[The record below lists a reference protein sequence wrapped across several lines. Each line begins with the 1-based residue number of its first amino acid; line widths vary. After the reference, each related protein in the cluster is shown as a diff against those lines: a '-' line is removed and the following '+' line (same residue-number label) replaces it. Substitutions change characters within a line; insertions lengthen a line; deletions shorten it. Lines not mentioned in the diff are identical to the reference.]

1 MSVVSDQVLQYP
13 FVHDDGLEVDRRYAE
28 MQTRGPVRVQMAYGG
43 PAWLATRY
51 ADVRTIYSDRRFSR
65 VLPAGTEASNAFRG
79 ASLVEPTFP
88 LGMDPPQHTR
98 LRRITAPVFSPR
110 QIRTLTDDVQAL
122 VDERL
127 DEMVEQGPGAD
138 FHTVVSWELPIAVLV
153 GILGI
158 PRPEAPMFRE
168 WVRTSSEPIGPAEP
182 RLEAYGHMRAYVAS
196 LIALRRAEHHD
207 DLLGLLVDARDEGD
221 RLTEEELFGLTLSLV
236 AGGFHTTTMQLSNTV
251 VALMTHRERWQELLD
266 GRAELGPA
274 LEELWRWIP
283 SFHYGSP
290 MTRWAREDVELSGGV
305 VVRAGEAVLPEQ
317 AVANRDEAAFPNGWE
332 IDFHRVDPPPHLAL
346 GFGEHLCMGLHLAK
360 LQLELTVRTLL
371 RRFPTLELAV
381 PADQISWP
389 VHGFL
394 RSPDA
399 VPLTW

>member
-1 MSVVSDQVLQYP
+1 MSVVTDEVLQYP
-13 FVHDDGLEVDRRYAE
+13 FVDDDALEVDRRYAE
-28 MQTRGPVRVQMAYGG
+28 LQARGPIRVQMAYGG

-65 VLPAGTEASNAFRG
+65 VREPGTEASNAFRG
-79 ASLVEPTFP
+79 PSMVEPNFP

-127 DEMVEQGPGAD
+127 GVLVEEGPGAD
-138 FHTVVSWELPIAVLV
+138 FHTAVSWELPIAVLV

-168 WVRTSSEPIGPAEP
+168 WVRTSSEPTGPVEP
-182 RLEAYGHMRAYVAS
+182 RAEAYVKMREYVAS
-196 LIALRRAEHHD
+196 LIAIRRSERHE

-221 RLTEEELFGLTLSLV
+221 RLTEEDLFGLVLSLV
-236 AGGFHTTTMQLSNTV
+236 SGGFHTTTMQLSNTV
-251 VALMTHRERWQELLD
+251 YALMTHRDRWDELVD
-266 GRAELGPA
+266 GRADLGPA
-274 LEELWRWIP
+274 LEELWRWVP

-290 MTRWAREDVELSGGV
+290 MTRWAKEDVELSGGV
-305 VVRAGEAVLPEQ
+305 VVRAGDAVLPEQ
-317 AVANRDEAAFPNGWE
+317 SVANRDEAAYPNGWE

-360 LQLELTVRTLL
+360 LQLELTVGTLL
-371 RRFPTLELAV
+371 RRFPGLELAV
-381 PADQISWP
+381 PADAITWP

-399 VPLTW
+399 VPLRW